1 MNDPIS
7 ALRQTVLPLSPPMT
21 DLKRRGR
28 VLTAQFSATQPCLSV
43 SQAEQNQSPFHQ
55 AVLPPALFGLGW
67 DGMLLL

>member
-1 MNDPIS
+1 MNNPIS
-7 ALRQTVLPLSPPMT
+7 ALGQTVLPLSPPM
-21 DLKRRGR
+21 RMGR
-28 VLTAQFSATQPCLSV
+28 VLTAQFSATQPCLAA

>member
-7 ALRQTVLPLSPPMT
+7 ALGQTVLPLSPPMT

-28 VLTAQFSATQPCLSV
+28 VLTAQFSATQPCLAA

-55 AVLPPALFGLGW
+55 ADSALFGLGW
-67 DGMLLL
+67 DGMFLL